1 MTYVYKKY
9 EVKIKMVQE
18 LKMKFLLIYNNCASE
33 LDSIHVGACEGL
45 PRKGKIFSSYVYRM
59 VSVKKCYISFKLETI
74 SHLKHKLLTI
84 LLFPNVVLQVKHKY

>member
-33 LDSIHVGACEGL
+33 LDSYMWELVRGSQEKAKYLVHMCIVWCQL
-45 PRKGKIFSSYVYRM
+45 KSVIF
-59 VSVKKCYISFKLETI
+59 
-74 SHLKHKLLTI
+74 LLS
-84 LLFPNVVLQVKHKY
+84 